1 MSKRL
6 KILLFAYSI
15 CVLIW
20 SAIVFVGL
28 STLNHHDDVTFVSR
42 AEH

>member
-1 MSKRL
+1 MNKRSKT
-6 KILLFAYSI
+6 LLFAYSI

-20 SAIVFVGL
+20 SSIAFVGL
-28 STLNHHDDVTFVSR
+28 STLNHHDDGTFVSS

>member
-1 MSKRL
+1 MSKRS

-20 SAIVFVGL
+20 SGIAFVGL
-28 STLNHHDDVTFVSR
+28 STLNDHDDVTFASS